1 MSNLEKYM
9 YRSYFLKGIFEAMM
23 FFFIE
28 LYRSTTYVYRYENV
42 PTQKCKTVY
51 DQQCKTVY
59 DTKYETTYVNECSIT
74 YESECQSGS
83 SGGGYY
89 YDHNF
94 AYEHNEK
101 ECKQVPK
108 ENCEKVREIS
118 T

>member
-1 MSNLEKYM
+1 M
-9 YRSYFLKGIFEAMM
+9 IF
-23 FFFIE
+23 FYWIIQIH
-28 LYRSTTYVYRYENV
+28 YVYRYENV
-42 PTQKCKTVY
+42 PSQKCKTVY

-118 T
+118 I

>member
-1 MSNLEKYM
+1 M
-9 YRSYFLKGIFEAMM
+9 IF
-23 FFFIE
+23 FYWIIQIH
-28 LYRSTTYVYRYENV
+28 YVYRYENV
-42 PTQKCKTVY
+42 PSQKCKTVY

-118 T
+118 RYLG